1 MTEELENALRRTL
14 RDAAERAPQAPPGI
28 GLEPHRPRA
37 SRGYSRIVLTAAA
50 VAVAIG
56 GATVGGRTLLNG
68 SSSPGTSAA
77 KHSTAAPSPAL
88 HRPKKTKVPPI
99 EKVWPGVAFNVPKTL
114 PNGHV
119 FQPQAI
125 IDDHTIA
132 VTTDSSFEK
141 ADAVYAYDLRSHQ
154 ARPITTVVTPPKTKL
169 FASGFTVGGG
179 YVAWWLNDGTR
190 AEIWA
195 APLTGGPAK
204 LVGQADSRGLS
215 GLAIDGKDAVWS
227 VDPVGGV
234 YRAPLT
240 GGGTARMV
248 PGSTSMHILTWPWIG
263 SPPTTLP
270 RSGLITDSF
279 AATGGFAHVKNVS
292 TGETRSAHLTDRALW
307 QCGLTWCVGYGP
319 NFVTEVQRR
328 DGSGRQA
335 IPSDANGFN
344 VHPPLLDR
352 FVITIPSGGTIA
364 VYDLRTGKMGDL
376 EINHGK
382 GGNGGVMAR
391 DPASRLYWA
400 TTNGGYVVVNLGA
413 I

>member
-14 RDAAERAPQAPPGI
+14 RDAAEHAPRAPQGI
-28 GLEPHRPRA
+28 GLEPRRPRA
-37 SRGYSRIVLTAAA
+37 SRGSARMVLTAAA

-56 GATVGGRTLLNG
+56 GATVGGRTLLSG
-68 SSSPGTSAA
+68 SSSGTPAA
-77 KHSTAAPSPAL
+77 EHSTAAPSPAL
-88 HRPKKTKVPPI
+88 HRPKKTNVPPI
-99 EKVWPGVAFNVPKTL
+99 EKVWPGVAFHVPKTL

-119 FQPQAI
+119 FHPEAV

-132 VTTDSSFEK
+132 VTTESSFEK
-141 ADAVYAYDLRSHQ
+141 ADAVYAYDLRNHQ
-154 ARPITTVVTPPKTKL
+154 ARQITTIVTPPKTDL
-169 FASGFTVGGG
+169 FANDFTVGGG

-190 AEIWA
+190 VEIWA
-195 APLTGGPAK
+195 APLSGGPGK
-204 LVGQADSRGLS
+204 LVGQANSRGLS
-215 GLAIDGKDAVWS
+215 ALTIDGKDAVWS
-227 VDPVGGV
+227 LDPVGGV
-234 YRAPLT
+234 YRAPLA

-248 PGSTSMHILTWPWIG
+248 PGSASMHILDWPWIG
-263 SPPTTLP
+263 SPRTMPP
-270 RSGLITDSF
+270 KSGLVTDNF

-307 QCGLTWCVGYGP
+307 QCAPTWCLGYGP

-335 IPSDANGFN
+335 IPSDVNGFG

-352 FVITIPSGGTIA
+352 FVITTPSGGTIA

-376 EINHGK
+376 AIKHGK
-382 GGNGGVMAR
+382 GQNAVVVAR
-391 DPASRLYWA
+391 DPASRLYW
-400 TTNGGYVVVNLGA
+400 TMTNDGYVVVDLGA